1 MTIRFTRLS
10 VLAGVPAAAAI
21 AVLATAGAAAADVH
35 VSLPSQTQT
44 LTTGDGVGVTL
55 TRSGE
60 TATIS
65 PSLGS
70 TPLHRNAWVSA
81 TYNVTTSKPV
91 SKIKF
96 QAGYTVGCQV
106 NLNGFTNSNTPSG
119 SVSTSGAASGTVNE
133 GGSVSI
139 GPGQAV
145 NYYVYDY
152 ERADPFG
159 NDQHKSWVPIV
170 KTTHGEVSYTNETM
184 QVNGCA
190 GYAQARSFANVYI
203 IGDHG
208 EQIVSFYGQP
218 FSLG

>member
-1 MTIRFTRLS
+1 MKISFKRLS
-10 VLAGVPAAAAI
+10 VLAGVPAVAAI
-21 AVLATAGAAAADVH
+21 GLVATAGTAAADVH
-35 VSLPSQTQT
+35 VVLPSQTQT
-44 LTTGDGVGVTL
+44 LTIGDGTRVTL
-55 TRSGE
+55 TRTHE
-60 TATIS
+60 TANIS

-91 SKIKF
+91 AKIKF

-119 SVSTSGAASGTVNE
+119 TVSTAGVPSGTVNE
-133 GGSVSI
+133 GGSISI
-139 GPGQAV
+139 GPGQAQ

-159 NDQHKSWVPIV
+159 NDQHKTWVPIV
-170 KTTHGEVSYTNETM
+170 KTTHGEVSYTNSTM
-184 QVNGCA
+184 QINGCA

-203 IGDHG
+203 VGDHG
-208 EQIVSFYGQP
+208 EQVVSFYGQP